1 MIKVLKYSVIC
12 SSIVLASSGGHLLAS
27 NILDNKDSKNIES
40 SKVGMLYADFTNNAD
55 STNRADSINST
66 AINNAVSINNA
77 DSNNNGGGGVIAP
90 KSQ

>member
-40 SKVGMLYADFTNNAD
+40 SKVGMLYADSTNN
-55 STNRADSINST
+55 ADSINST
-66 AINNAVSINNA
+66 DSINNAISTNKADFIKNA
-77 DSNNNGGGGVIAP
+77 DSNNNGGG
-90 KSQ
+90 

>member
-40 SKVGMLYADFTNNAD
+40 SKVGMLYAVSINNAD
-55 STNRADSINST
+55 STNSTDST
-66 AINNAVSINNA
+66 NNA
-77 DSNNNGGGGVIAP
+77 DSNNNGGGG
-90 KSQ
+90 